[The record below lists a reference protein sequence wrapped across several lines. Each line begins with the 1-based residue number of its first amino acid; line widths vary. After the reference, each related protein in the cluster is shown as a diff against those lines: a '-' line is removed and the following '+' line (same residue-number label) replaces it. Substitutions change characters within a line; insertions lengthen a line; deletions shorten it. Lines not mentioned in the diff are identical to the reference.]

1 MAALEQEWAV
11 FQAERARLLGTDRGR
26 YVLIQGTKIVG
37 IFDTE
42 DEAMLAGYRGFRRK
56 PFFVGQVTEEEPVLD
71 VASFAFDVDS
81 VDT

>member
-26 YVLIQGTKIVG
+26 YVLIHGTTVID

-42 DEAMLAGYRGFRRK
+42 DEAMLAGYRKFRRQ
-56 PFFVGQVTEEEPVLD
+56 PFFVGEVSDEEPMLD

-81 VDT
+81 LDT